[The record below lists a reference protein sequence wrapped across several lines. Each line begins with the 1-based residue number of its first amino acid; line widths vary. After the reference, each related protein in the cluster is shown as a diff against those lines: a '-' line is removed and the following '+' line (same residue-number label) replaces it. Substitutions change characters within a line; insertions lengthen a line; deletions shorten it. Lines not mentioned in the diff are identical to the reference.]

1 MGRARGGGGKPHSL
15 FPGLLYRDITYR
27 LFSFSYKF
35 SVYYFPISDGLITSS
50 ATFSLRFLATSLTQ
64 VWQEVPFLQ
73 VGDEL
78 PVFENKT

>member
-1 MGRARGGGGKPHSL
+1 MVFG
-15 FPGLLYRDITYR
+15 I
-27 LFSFSYKF
+27 
-35 SVYYFPISDGLITSS
+35 
-50 ATFSLRFLATSLTQ
+50 LTQ